1 MRVDRKNSCELWIQG
16 PVYDIGGK
24 SYLARV
30 TCTPWYNSGY
40 PGGVKT
46 AVSMPDDLITDRLN
60 ELYSHR
66 PAKVDPA
73 FHRAQLKSIGK
84 DSW

>member
-1 MRVDRKNSCELWIQG
+1 
-16 PVYDIGGK
+16 
-24 SYLARV
+24 
-30 TCTPWYNSGY
+30 
-40 PGGVKT
+40 
-46 AVSMPDDLITDRLN
+46 MPDDLITDRLN